1 MKELEVGQSL
11 QENLL
16 VLLSFDGTNAQL
28 IRNTVDVGMFTG
40 FYRTIAER
48 VYGHLDKFKAPPGDH
63 LPDILD
69 DKLENDNKREADIYH
84 DIVDSI
90 FDMKDRVNTE
100 YILSQLTTFT
110 ERQKLRGITA
120 DLIRELQTD
129 TEESID
135 RARGLMRSATIG
147 SLTQFDPGTRLDDQD
162 KALRFLDD
170 REKAFPIGIKE
181 FDMRDLGPAR
191 KEMHL
196 YIAKRKSGKTFWLT
210 HLAKMAML
218 RQLKVVHITLEMSEE
233 KCAQRYM
240 SALFSISKRREK
252 YNRLKFKKDEWG
264 HLIDWSDIELV
275 PELTLDD
282 PDILDKLIKKMDR
295 FGTRLLKNV
304 WIKEFPTGRITI
316 RDIEA
321 YLDMLEL
328 RENFIPDMVLTDYPD
343 LFKLD
348 KNNLRMS
355 LDEAYKDIRGLGVLR
370 NMAMPVVSQSNRPAA
385 TSKRTRGESV
395 AEHYGKLAHADVIFT
410 YSQTDIEKAL
420 GLARL
425 SCDGA
430 RNDEDGFTVVIS
442 QNYGTGQYIIDS
454 AMMVNKYERLL
465 EEEAVDSEES
475 D

>member
-1 MKELEVGQSL
+1 V
-11 QENLL
+11 
-16 VLLSFDGTNAQL
+16 
-28 IRNTVDVGMFTG
+28 
-40 FYRTIAER
+40 
-48 VYGHLDKFKAPPGDH
+48 
-63 LPDILD
+63 
-69 DKLENDNKREADIYH
+69 
-84 DIVDSI
+84 
-90 FDMKDRVNTE
+90 
-100 YILSQLTTFT
+100 
-110 ERQKLRGITA
+110 TA
-120 DLIRELQTD
+120 
-129 TEESID
+129 
-135 RARGLMRSATIG
+135 
-147 SLTQFDPGTRLDDQD
+147 SLTHFDPGTRLDDKD
-162 KALRFLDD
+162 KALRFLDN

-196 YIAKRKSGKTFWLT
+196 YIARRKSGKSFWLT

-240 SALFSISKRREK
+240 QTLFSISKRAKK
-252 YNRLKFKKDEWG
+252 YNKLKFEKDEWDR
-264 HLIDWSDIELV
+264 LIGWYDMELV
-275 PELTLDD
+275 PDLSFDD
-282 PDILDKLIKKMDR
+282 PDILKKLMKKMDR

-304 WIKEFPTGRITI
+304 WIKEFPTGRINV

-348 KNNLRMS
+348 TNNLRMS
-355 LDEAYKDIRGLGVLR
+355 LDEAYKDLRGLGVER

-410 YSQTDIEKAL
+410 YSQTDIEKQL
-420 GLARL
+420 GLARV
-425 SCDGA
+425 SVDGA
-430 RNDEDGFTVVIS
+430 RSDEDGFTVVIS
-442 QNYGTGQYIIDS
+442 QNYGTGQYVLDS
-454 AMMVNKYERLL
+454 AIMVNRYDSLL
-465 EEEAVDSEES
+465 EEEAIDIEES